1 MLTTLRTLATDW
13 GSVYSN
19 HAVLRTAVT
28 FAHVGGLVVAAGA
41 AIVADRAILTAFKR
55 DDAERR
61 SLLASVQSYHAMVLT
76 GLLFVLASGVLLF
89 AADVDTYLSS
99 RLFWIKMGL
108 SVLLMV
114 NGAVLMRA
122 ERHTRASDHRNSGR
136 ILRWTALASLTLW
149 SATTLLGT
157 GLLNIG

>member
-13 GSVYSN
+13 SSVYSN
-19 HAVLRTAVT
+19 HAALRTAVT
-28 FAHVGGLVVAAGA
+28 FAHLGGLVVAGGS
-41 AIVADRAILTAFKR
+41 AIVADRAILTALKR
-55 DDAERR
+55 DDAQCR
-61 SLLASVQSYHAMVLT
+61 SLLASVQSSHAMVLI
-76 GLLFVLASGVLLF
+76 GLVFVLASGVLLF

-108 SVLLMV
+108 SVLLIV
-114 NGAVLMRA
+114 NGAGLMRA

-136 ILRWTALASLTLW
+136 ILRWTALASVTLW

>member
-1 MLTTLRTLATDW
+1 MLITLRTLAIDW
-13 GSVYSN
+13 GSMYSN

-28 FAHVGGLVVAAGA
+28 FAHV
-41 AIVADRAILTAFKR
+41 LTALKR

-61 SLLASVQSYHAMVLT
+61 SLLASVQSCHATVLT

-122 ERHTRASDHRNSGR
+122 ERHTRASDHRNSWR